1 METIRAFIAVEI
13 DQPNKQK
20 ILDLI
25 SDLKKSEADVKWV
38 TQDQM
43 HLTLKFLGNID
54 KIKIPEITD
63 AMRSSA
69 QDLTSFTITFSK
81 IGAFPNLNH
90 PRVIWIGIDKG
101 AENLKTITEKIET
114 GLEKLGFKREGREFK
129 PHLTL
134 GRVRTSKNMPE
145 LTKLIKEANFS
156 SEGEIQI
163 SELILFQSTLTQKG
177 AIYTKIGTAALKL

>member
-1 METIRAFIAVEI
+1 
-13 DQPNKQK
+13 
-20 ILDLI
+20 
-25 SDLKKSEADVKWV
+25 VKWV

-81 IGAFPNLNH
+81 IGAFPNLSH

-101 AENLKTITEKIET
+101 ADILKLLAEKIET
-114 GLEKLGFKREGREFK
+114 GLEKSGLQKEKRSYK
-129 PHLTL
+129 AHLTL
-134 GRVRTSKNMPE
+134 GRVRTSKNIQN
-145 LTKLIKEANFS
+145 LIKLINALNEQNEPNETK
-156 SEGEIQI
+156 ITK
-163 SELILFQSTLTQKG
+163 LILFQSTLTPKG
-177 AIYTKIGTAALKL
+177 AIYTALNIVRLE